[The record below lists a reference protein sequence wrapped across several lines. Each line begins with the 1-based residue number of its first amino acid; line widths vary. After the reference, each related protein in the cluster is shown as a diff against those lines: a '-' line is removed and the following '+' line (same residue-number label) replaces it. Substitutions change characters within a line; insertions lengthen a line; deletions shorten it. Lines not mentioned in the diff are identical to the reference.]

1 MEEGNFPIDDF
12 EAKLGRLL
20 ETMLEQVAVVFG
32 LEVFDTAKSFMP
44 NLETKAEEQ
53 DFRKVVRT
61 WLRKHALKN
70 AKSISTHLKELV
82 REALKDQ
89 FKEGFGEREAIR
101 RVAKILATGKAYH
114 IAQRIARTEAH
125 TAATVG
131 QHKAAETS
139 GVDLVKEWGATE
151 DMRTRESHAKADNQT
166 REMWDKFN
174 VGESLLEHPGDP
186 AGPPGEIINCRCVAL
201 YWPRAVAP
209 HPVTSSGVVPPP
221 APKPAVT
228 GAKPKPNDEQLDTDF
243 SDLAPPVFIPPD
255 PSPGLVEQ
263 AIQFAWDALIYT
275 RSKLSQDGYEAA
287 RKYQGSG
294 YRNWNK
300 ALRTNSVVP
309 RGMYRDT
316 LAMDRGFDAWE
327 LTQRGT
333 VYRGGVF
340 TQGDKL
346 IDKATGAIP
355 IGTKFQDNG
364 FISVSTDYDTAV
376 SFGKK
381 ANGFTFRIDLEP
393 GTPIFGIKPLKF
405 GNSHENEIVLPR
417 GTQFE
422 VIRQLGKWEYLIRII
437 GNNKPSLRAKKADA
451 RGRHSPD
458 KFTWFGDDVI
468 KL

>member
-20 ETMLEQVAVVFG
+20 ESMLEQVAVVFG
-32 LEVFDTAKSFMP
+32 LEVFDTAKSFLP
-44 NLETKAEEQ
+44 KLETKAEEQ

-89 FKEGFGEREAIR
+89 FKEGFGEREAVR
-101 RVAKILATGKAYH
+101 RVGKILATGKAYH

-186 AGPPGEIINCRCVAL
+186 AGPAGEIINCRCVAL
-201 YWPRAVAP
+201 YWPRSVAP
-209 HPVTSSGVVPPP
+209 FPVTASNAIKPPTPKPPP
-221 APKPAVT
+221 GMLPPKDPPKPTAS
-228 GAKPKPNDEQLDTDF
+228 DT
-243 SDLAPPVFIPPD
+243 PTFIPPD

-263 AIQFAWDALIYT
+263 AIQFAWGALMYT
-275 RSKLSQDGYEAA
+275 RSKLSQDGWEAA

-294 YRNWNK
+294 YRDWNK
-300 ALRTNSVVP
+300 ALRTSSVVP

-316 LAMDRGFDAWE
+316 LALDKGFEAWK

-346 IDKATGAIP
+346 IDKATGTIP

-364 FISVSTDYDTAV
+364 FISVSADYDTAV

-393 GTPIFGIKPLKF
+393 GTPIFGIKPLRF
-405 GNSHENEIVLPR
+405 THERENELVLPR

-437 GNNKPSLRAKKADA
+437 GNDKPPLRAKKADA